1 MSDIKGCLWYGVM
14 NIYTSLFILIFG
26 VYHSSTSEAHIS
38 TAIVP
43 EVLPG
48 VPIDTNLGLLPQ
60 GSCLVPQGP
69 IVIKENWV
77 MCDACEKWRL
87 LPYGMD
93 SSKPLPKKWFCWM
106 LDWL

>member
-1 MSDIKGCLWYGVM
+1 M

-26 VYHSSTSEAHIS
+26 IYHSLTSEVHIS
-38 TAIVP
+38 AAIVP
-43 EVLPG
+43 QPFPG
-48 VPIDTNLGLLPQ
+48 VPIDTDAGFLPQ
-60 GSCLVPQGP
+60 GACLVPQGP
-69 IVIKENWV
+69 FVIKENWV